1 MSSSRTSL
9 GAAPRPVS
17 RAAAGVRAPPF
28 ERRLLVVLAGVL
40 AGLLW
45 GQFLQPHGDFYEF
58 RETGLALLRGEI
70 PPSLKRSPAWPLAIN
85 VAARALPWHWLTDI
99 PAEQAAAQTLNGLLL
114 VGIAL
119 AFHRLAVRWAPR
131 PAPWLTLLLL
141 ATPTL
146 WWAAAGTLLEPLLIL
161 LVLVTCEQSA
171 ADGRGRYL
179 AAAGALLVRP
189 DCAGLLLGVAAA
201 DLLRRRPWPGVML
214 RSCIAAVPAA
224 GWLTLTLLLWRTHSR
239 DHYLT
244 HLRFDFD
251 ACLAALERVFD
262 CAAGGRRFLAAL
274 ELSEPAQWLTLAF
287 PPALAILALTGVV
300 ALVRRGQLAELAA
313 LLGFALAYFA
323 GVAAFRFTADRYYL
337 PLAAVMLAL
346 AAPGAAVLLALVRS
360 RRSSLIVT
368 AGLTALLL
376 LFLIAEAGW
385 WSTFHPR
392 DARTTYGILS
402 ALAAGVLLL
411 GVLRRSPLPELEAS
425 AAPTP
430 AREPARQAR
439 RRVGKRGVLV
449 LLFLLLASSAAR
461 QLPYLFAELD
471 PVPPL
476 VAAARWTRAHLPPPA
491 RVLSGV
497 GGLLALHAGENSARF
512 PGLEEIEAAQWPD
525 VLAECRARGIGYILW
540 YADFYAEQG
549 EFYIRQWRLD
559 RFKLLDGEL
568 PPEIE
573 RIQEFPGERP
583 VWIGRI
589 RPPGEL
595 PAPAA
600 K

>member
-1 MSSSRTSL
+1 MSSSETSL
-9 GAAPRPVS
+9 AAAPRPVS
-17 RAAAGVRAPPF
+17 TSAPGVPAPPS
-28 ERRLLVVLAGVL
+28 ERRLLVAVAGALAF
-40 AGLLW
+40 LLW

-58 RETGLALLRGEI
+58 RESGLALIRGEI

-85 VAARALPWHWLTDI
+85 LVARALPWHWLTDI

-114 VGIAL
+114 VGIAI
-119 AFHRLAVRWAPR
+119 AFHRLAARWAPR

-161 LVLVTCEQSA
+161 LVLVTCERSA

-201 DLLRRRPWPGVML
+201 DLLRRRPWPGVLL
-214 RSCIAAVPAA
+214 RSCAAAAPAA
-224 GWLTLTLLLWRTHSR
+224 AWLALTLLLWRTHSR

-244 HLRFDFD
+244 HLRFDID
-251 ACLAALERVFD
+251 ACLAALDRVFD

-274 ELSEPAQWLTLAF
+274 ELSEPAQWLTLVL
-287 PPALAILALTGVV
+287 PPALAILALTGAV
-300 ALVRRGQLAELAA
+300 ALVRRGRLAELAA
-313 LLGFALAYFA
+313 LLGFAGAYFA

-337 PLAAVMLAL
+337 PLAAIVLAL
-346 AAPGAAVLLALVRS
+346 AAPGAAVLLTLVRS
-360 RRSSLIVT
+360 RRSSLFVT
-368 AGLTALLL
+368 AGLTALLA
-376 LFLIAEAGW
+376 LFLSAEVGW

-392 DARTTYGILS
+392 DARTAYGILS
-402 ALAAGVLLL
+402 AIVAGPILL
-411 GVLRRSPLPELEAS
+411 GVLRRSPPPEREAGV
-425 AAPTP
+425 APPP
-430 AREPARQAR
+430 AREPKGQTR
-439 RRVGKRGVLV
+439 RRVGKRPVIV
-449 LLFLLLASSAAR
+449 LLFLLLGSSGAR
-461 QLPYLFAELD
+461 QLPYLFAEHD
-471 PVPPL
+471 AVPPL
-476 VAAARWTRAHLPPPA
+476 VAAARWTREHLPPPA

-512 PGLEEIEAAQWPD
+512 PGLEEIEAAQWSD
-525 VLAECRARGIGYILW
+525 ILAECRAGGIEYILW

-559 RFKLLDGEL
+559 RFKRLDDEL

-573 RIQEFPGERP
+573 RIHEFPGERP